1 MLAQAVSTVAAL
13 LRALPS
19 DAETVLAGVQLAETV
34 LAAHPEEGRPT
45 PSAAGRGEADGA
57 GGASDAEDDGEGDAA
72 PMSPAGAGGG
82 AGGASGRA
90 RLDACEDFESS
101 GSDTEQTDAPPGGDD
116 VASDGEEEEEAP
128 AGERAGTPPPAEL
141 MHLEPPS
148 PLRRAPPQGPQAKQV
163 AAARHAAA
171 DCGLLAPLCAALGAC
186 AGDARVQA
194 EGLQLLALV
203 AEHVGEA
210 ATPGASPRIGSPRPA
225 TLDSLL
231 GSPSGRG
238 GRPNSAPLPDVL
250 RAQLAGVVVAAAAAA
265 AAHRLDAG
273 VQAAAVRALASL
285 ARNTSAAAATALR
298 GQHAQAALATLEAAG
313 AALGPKLP
321 RQEAAE
327 ALAAL
332 RSAPPPL
339 PSKRTALH
347 VAVALGLP
355 RAVRALMLRGA
366 DASVTDASGATP
378 AALAGKMGL
387 DGVACAHQL
396 HVAADA
402 AAAVSGSGSAPSS
415 PLSPLAPRRRDD
427 A

>member
-1 MLAQAVSTVAAL
+1 VAAL

-34 LAAHPEEGRPT
+34 LAAHPEEGRPNN
-45 PSAAGRGEADGA
+45 PSVAGRGEAGGA

-72 PMSPAGAGGG
+72 PMSPAATGGG
-82 AGGASGRA
+82 AGGASGSR

-101 GSDTEQTDAPPGGDD
+101 GSDTEQTDVPPGGDD
-116 VASDGEEEEEAP
+116 VAPDGETEAEAA

-203 AEHVGEA
+203 AEHVGET
-210 ATPGASPRIGSPRPA
+210 ATPGASPRIGSPRPS

-231 GSPSGRG
+231 GSPTGR

-250 RAQLAGVVVAAAAAA
+250 RAQLAGVVAAAAAA
-265 AAHRLDAG
+265 GAAHRLDAG
-273 VQAAAVRALASL
+273 VQAAAVCALASL

-298 GQHAQAALATLEAAG
+298 GQHASAALATLEAAG

-366 DASVTDASGATP
+366 DASMVDASGATP
-378 AALAGKMGL
+378 AVLAGKMGL

-396 HVAADA
+396 HVAADVA
-402 AAAVSGSGSAPSS
+402 AAASGSGSAPSS